1 MPTDRPVKLRIDQL
15 SLSFGGVSA
24 LSDVSI
30 DIAHNEIVAVI
41 GPNGAGK
48 TALLNCISGFYKP
61 QRGEILYEGRKI
73 TRMRPDKLAKR
84 GIARTFQNIE
94 LYTGLS
100 TQDNIMA
107 SRHVLMK
114 QNFVTG
120 ALYLGWAQQEEIQHR
135 RIVEEIIDFLE
146 IAPIRKKIVG
156 LLPYGLRKRVE
167 LARALALEPKVLLLD
182 EPMAGM
188 NLEEKE
194 DIARFIIDLFDDPPM
209 LNFFLLGP
217 PEVQRTGDEILLHQ
231 HVSGSH
237 DIVLSAQ
244 ARVELDVLKSSR
256 NPQLGQFVRPH
267 PGDGPALIKDVP
279 FLRLVEPA
287 DAVEE
292 CGLARPIGSNDRD
305 HLIVP
310 DVHADI

>member
-1 MPTDRPVKLRIDQL
+1 MRTNCGSREPLV
-15 SLSFGGVSA
+15 SFGGVSA
-24 LSDVSI
+24 LSDVSM
-30 DIAHNEIVAVI
+30 DIGHNEIVAVI

-61 QRGEILYEGRKI
+61 QKGEILFDGRKI
-73 TRMRPDKLAKR
+73 TRMRPDKLAKL

-120 ALYLGWAQQEEIQHR
+120 ALYFGWAQREEIQHR

-194 DIARFIIDLFDDPPM
+194 DIARFIIDAFEGQGAMYPDTPVLRD
-209 LNFFLLGP
+209 GI
-217 PEVQRTGDEILLHQ
+217 R
-231 HVSGSH
+231 S
-237 DIVLSAQ
+237 IVLVEHDMGVVMDIAD
-244 ARVELDVLKSSR
+244 RVVVLDFGRKSPTAPLPNQQ
-256 NPQLGQFVRPH
+256 NPGSS
-267 PGDGPALIKDVP
+267 VP
-279 FLRLVEPA
+279 TWGRGNR
-287 DAVEE
+287 
-292 CGLARPIGSNDRD
+292 CCK
-305 HLIVP
+305 
-310 DVHADI
+310 